1 MADLDREGGDMSEI
15 KLFVHSR
22 ERVSLSEALAEF
34 AKAGGEAVGLLYSPR
49 TCDFATMSAGQL
61 KGNDGRPVDLSA
73 VYEARVFSKEAE
85 LRWLNDPTHEKR
97 HRAVILTEQ
106 EGPAP
111 DGWQRSELK
120 SVIAMLPQTYLLW
133 GEGTEAKPPL
143 ANGWSL
149 LATPRIGGLAV
160 PVGGVRNNRQ
170 RVLLHTT
177 EYLMEGEYG
186 NVVVADER
194 LCRLEVVNG

>member
-1 MADLDREGGDMSEI
+1 MSEI
-15 KLFVHSR
+15 KLFVHSSR
-22 ERVSLSEALAEF
+22 EGILLPEALAAF
-34 AKAGGEAVGLLYSPR
+34 PKLGGEAVGLLYSPR
-49 TCDFATMSAGQL
+49 SCDFAMTSGGQV
-61 KGNDGRPVDLSA
+61 KGSDGRPVELSA

-106 EGPAP
+106 NSPVLEG
-111 DGWQRSELK
+111 WERSELK
-120 SVIAMLPQTYLLW
+120 AVIAVLPQTYLLW

-143 ANGWSL
+143 ADGWSL
-149 LATPRIGGLAV
+149 LATPRIGGLPV
-160 PVGGVRNNRQ
+160 PIRGAGNIRQ
-170 RVLLHTT
+170 RVLLHTL
-177 EYLMEGEYG
+177 EYLTESEYG